1 MNRDKGLVLTN
12 GEDRYTATGITPI
25 RKVSNHISSVS
36 KYLSGYESKD
46 IEKAISDP
54 ENIKKYG
61 TRIDNYSY
69 GVVVKEVNPDGSF
82 DYAKIVYDMS
92 DPS

>member
-46 IEKAISDP
+46 IDS
-54 ENIKKYG
+54 KK
-61 TRIDNYSY
+61 
-69 GVVVKEVNPDGSF
+69 VL
-82 DYAKIVYDMS
+82 
-92 DPS
+92 